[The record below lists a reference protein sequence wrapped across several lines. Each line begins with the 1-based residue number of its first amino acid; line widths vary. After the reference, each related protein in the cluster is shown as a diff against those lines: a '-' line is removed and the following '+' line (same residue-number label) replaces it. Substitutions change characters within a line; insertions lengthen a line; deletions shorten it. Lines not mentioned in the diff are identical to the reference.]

1 MPLFSFEGKTPRVHP
16 TAFIAPTA
24 TLIGDVVVEERASV
38 WYGAVLRGDFNPI
51 VVRAGAN
58 VQDNAVLHTT
68 PAAGIEVG
76 PGATVGHLC
85 LIHAATLGEEGLIG
99 NGATVLDGAKIGAR
113 AMVGAGAVVT
123 PDTEVPPGML
133 AVGVPA
139 KVTRSLEGTPAER
152 WVRINP
158 QAYQALAQRH
168 RAGVA
173 PA

>member
-1 MPLFSFEGKTPRVHP
+1 MPLFSFEGKVPRVHP

-51 VVRAGAN
+51 FVRAGAN
-58 VQDNAVLHTT
+58 VQDNAVVHTT
-68 PAAGIEVG
+68 PAAGVEVG
-76 PGATVGHLC
+76 PGATVGHVC
-85 LIHAATLGEEGLIG
+85 VIHAATLEEESLIG

-123 PDTEVPPGML
+123 PNTEVPAGML

-139 KVTRSLEGTPAER
+139 KVARAVAGTPAEF
-152 WVRINP
+152 WVRYNP
-158 QAYQALAQRH
+158 AGYQALAQRH
-168 RAGVA
+168 KAGVT
-173 PA
+173 PL

>member
-1 MPLFSFEGKTPRVHP
+1 MPLFSFEGKAPRVHP
-16 TAFIAPTA
+16 SAFIAPTA

-38 WYGAVLRGDFNPI
+38 WYGAVLRGDLNPI

-68 PAAGIEVG
+68 SAGGIEVG

-85 LIHAATLGEEGLIG
+85 LIHASTLGEESLVG

-139 KVTRSLEGTPAER
+139 KVARSLAGTPAER
-152 WVRINP
+152 WVRVNP
-158 QAYQALAQRH
+158 QTYQALAQRH
-168 RAGVA
+168 KAGVS

>member
-1 MPLFSFEGKTPRVHP
+1 MPLFSFEGKAPRVHP

-168 RAGVA
+168 KAGVA

>member
-68 PAAGIEVG
+68 PAAGIEIG

-168 RAGVA
+168 KAGVA

>member
-168 RAGVA
+168 KAGVA